1 MMQHHAN
8 GYLPIK
14 IRADMLAQFLSA
26 FPRQTGS
33 VGNSGSLDIDPY
45 INQGYPP
52 WILAVSTITY
62 HDAPDIGQATALT
75 WNGGDWV
82 TLLGTVVTWLP
93 PASTENRRYY
103 IQIELIFPE
112 LMALAFGQ
120 TLTLDVPLEA
130 LWTNNDSE
138 PLWTDKNGF
147 PLWTM

>member
-1 MMQHHAN
+1 MISI
-8 GYLPIK
+8 LIL
-14 IRADMLAQFLSA
+14 IR
-26 FPRQTGS
+26 
-33 VGNSGSLDIDPY
+33 
-45 INQGYPP
+45 GYPP

-120 TLTLDVPLEA
+120 NPHIRCAARSVM
-130 LWTNNDSE
+130 
-138 PLWTDKNGF
+138 DKQ
-147 PLWTM
+147 